1 MLIRNLPL
9 FPLQV
14 VLFPGMV
21 LPLHIFEE
29 RYRLM
34 IAQCLDDEA
43 RFGVVCIREGR
54 EVGDHAKVHDV
65 GTIARIVRVQRYDDG
80 RMDLLT
86 LGVERVRITS
96 LNSDLPYLRGEVSTL
111 HDAAADPAQ
120 VSAAAAVAVLLLEEY
135 RDLLGLAD
143 AGLEL
148 PTDPEAISFVVGL
161 LDVGLARKQ
170 ELLETDST
178 VARLNGLSDYLE
190 REVALVKAL
199 GPTRRFRGNSGP
211 TDN

>member
-1 MLIRNLPL
+1 
-9 FPLQV
+9 
-14 VLFPGMV
+14 MV

-80 RMDLLT
+80 RMDMLT

-111 HDAAADPAQ
+111 HDAASDPAQ

-178 VARLNGLSDYLE
+178 VARLNGLSDYLA